1 MLLVR
6 RDLASLGG
14 CTHQLSCFSRQ
25 TPRVVGGR
33 GACAWETLMARTR
46 EACVQGTGM
55 GHGREGCAG
64 GLVVSLPGVTSV
76 GAPQTLFDSGGAAQ
90 EGEEAGVVVDGWS
103 HLDMEALRWLRMSRW
118 LGRRLQY
125 SATW

>member
-1 MLLVR
+1 MGNPSDGHGRER
-6 RDLASLGG
+6 RV
-14 CTHQLSCFSRQ
+14 C
-25 TPRVVGGR
+25 
-33 GACAWETLMARTR
+33 E
-46 EACVQGTGM
+46 GTGM
-55 GHGREGCAG
+55 GHGREGRAG
-64 GLVVSLPGVTSV
+64 GFGSVVSLPGVTSV

>member
-1 MLLVR
+1 VWSV
-6 RDLASLGG
+6 DAA
-14 CTHQLSCFSRQ
+14 
-25 TPRVVGGR
+25 R
-33 GACAWETLMARTR
+33 GAWETLMAKDARGVC
-46 EACVQGTGM
+46 EGTGT
-55 GHGREGCAG
+55 GHGREGRAG
-64 GLVVSLPGVTSV
+64 GCGWVRLGGLSLRGDFRGSPSDTV
-76 GAPQTLFDSGGAAQ
+76 FDSGGAAQ

>member
-1 MLLVR
+1 MKARVR
-6 RDLASLGG
+6 AMEERDV
-14 CTHQLSCFSRQ
+14 
-25 TPRVVGGR
+25 RVD
-33 GACAWETLMARTR
+33 
-46 EACVQGTGM
+46 
-55 GHGREGCAG
+55 AG
-64 GLVVSLPGVTSV
+64 GFDSVVSLSGVTSV

-90 EGEEAGVVVDGWS
+90 EGEEAGVVGDGWS